1 VLETSRELGVEG
13 LDGIDMACRA
23 GFLFLFLFF
32 LVEVFERSDVMRK
45 CRSHAGELVCEVV
58 LQRRR
63 LEEKRRKPRP
73 SVLLKAAPLDDSL
86 VYILPPCLV
95 CKRKRRVFCSLK
107 RVSNQ
112 MLDQRSVR
120 QWEGVTRCEVS
131 IVRIFVPTQKIASL
145 PIRGSRQQR
154 PRFSPELHNS
164 PDTVK
169 SLFRNPFLKPEK
181 RATSLD
187 AV

>member
-1 VLETSRELGVEG
+1 MNTFSTRTNPGEQSLCVRWCCRGDGWRRSVVATTTISFTS
-13 LDGIDMACRA
+13 
-23 GFLFLFLFF
+23 
-32 LVEVFERSDVMRK
+32 K
-45 CRSHAGELVCEVV
+45 
-58 LQRRR
+58 
-63 LEEKRRKPRP
+63 
-73 SVLLKAAPLDDSL
+73 LKVAPLDDSL

-95 CKRKRRVFCSLK
+95 CKRNRRVFCSLK

-131 IVRIFVPTQKIASL
+131 IVRIFVPTQKNRKS